1 MAGLNFGAGI
11 DTTQFSKD
19 VEKMRRDIMSITKEG
34 EKVNLG
40 GLKDQISIQ
49 KKAIKELENQY
60 KEAQKQIEQVPPGTA
75 RQKIIA
81 EHKQIGVAIEEE
93 KQALDVLTKT
103 YQSFE
108 REQQSVRSRQREI
121 RHELYAMAQ
130 AGEENSQKFQE
141 LVAELEKLD
150 SSVDSVKSLQNA
162 MRGGSPAMEAFT
174 GSLRVGT
181 GAFTVFTGVMG
192 LFNEQSERFEELQ
205 TRLQSVMAISIG
217 VEQTYQALM
226 KEGRLIQ
233 SIKALQTRAT
243 TKAQQLQTKSTVGAT
258 IAQRALN
265 AVANANPYVLLAGAI
280 ISVVGA
286 LALFTRRNN
295 EARKAQEELNKAV
308 AENTANAVGEF
319 KLLQAEWN
327 SLSTEMEKAKFIDK
341 NADSLSR
348 LGISISSVNEANQ
361 LFINQSEEYEKALIK
376 RSKADALYEVSQE
389 YFQKYK
395 KAQKDLEAQEKKINE
410 STEKSTAL
418 TRMLSF
424 SYQNVVK
431 SISGVERKTNDA
443 KEAFEGLSDEYV
455 KALKEADKA
464 FSELSFFSNEEE
476 EQEITKQTQTIEQRL
491 NERKAIW
498 EDYYKAV
505 RLIGEEQAKKIYGDE
520 IDVDSSFVEELRKQ
534 RNELR
539 ELDNPTKQQV
549 QNLIRLN
556 EIINELTGKESYFE
570 KEKRNVFEY
579 AESIDNASERIAYL
593 RSIQS
598 NLGESFEEL
607 EFSNEI
613 SKAIEKEKQSI
624 EELYNSFKDKFDES
638 EKERANIIIKY
649 QQIINEAIKR
659 GDEET
664 AENAKNEMENKLNEI
679 DVGDFLGSQALI
691 DLFRNLEYHSTETL
705 KRIREELELLA
716 KTSKDLDPASVN
728 AILDKIKEIERVQ
741 ASRNPFKALVDGI
754 EDLKDASDD
763 LDKAYDNYEKAVS
776 EFGKTSKEAVKAEND
791 LIDAENEHAQSLN
804 DLSIAI
810 NESSELL
817 SSSID
822 SVLSMANELN
832 GVSDNMK
839 DTLNDIGS
847 LFESAGTFAQGYA
860 TGDIGG
866 MISGGLGMFT
876 SITNILDR
884 FITVTGSFEKQM
896 EQLAKTFDYLGKK
909 IEQSLGSEKN
919 QLRVRQLGVLEKQ
932 MEKLAE
938 ANYRLGRESYGF
950 MGSFEES
957 MNIGFMKDFL
967 QQMDDLQLQ
976 FHEIMQSI
984 QNEIL
989 GLDTESMADNLA
1001 SALIQAAQEGE
1012 SAFQAMQRSIE
1023 DIMNQIVQNAI
1034 AMRIA
1039 EALNPIIDDFI
1050 NNIIDRADETGEF
1063 SVIPDEV
1070 AELMDDI
1077 LRASQGWEEFL
1088 EQWEDLLGIDQTSE
1102 ANSLSGAIK
1111 GVSEETAGI
1120 IAGQME
1126 AIRVY
1131 QAQGINIF
1139 EGVQSAIIE
1148 GNSYLLQIRDNT
1160 NALNLISL
1168 NISEMNDK
1176 MEENLAGL

>member
-49 KKAIKELENQY
+49 KNAIKELENQY

-181 GAFTVFTGVMG
+181 GAFTAFTGAMG
-192 LFNEQSERFEELQ
+192 LFNDQNERFEELQ

-233 SIKALQTRAT
+233 SIRALQIRAT
-243 TKAQQLQTKSTVGAT
+243 TKAQQLQTRTTVSAT
-258 IAQRALN
+258 VAQRAFN
-265 AVANANPYVLLAGAI
+265 AVAKANPYVLLAGAI

-308 AENTANAVGEF
+308 FESTSSDITQF
-319 KLLQAEWN
+319 SLLQEQWKRAGDNLDLQKEAMKDFNQALGERTGFLNDIDSAEKV
-327 SLSTEMEKAKFIDK
+327 LTGSTDTFIKAMEKRAEAEYLVAKSSELWEKYRREQQKVKDFDDEWANSSNWEKIKLSASTMWKSITGQDVV
-341 NADSLSR
+341 DS
-348 LGISISSVNEANQ
+348 GAMDEAR
-361 LFINQSEEYEKALIK
+361 IK
-376 RSKADALYEVSQE
+376 YQDNLTKIQ
-389 YFQKYK
+389 
-395 KAQKDLEAQEKKINE
+395 EAQE
-410 STEKSTAL
+410 
-418 TRMLSF
+418 
-424 SYQNVVK
+424 
-431 SISGVERKTNDA
+431 
-443 KEAFEGLSDEYV
+443 EAR
-455 KALKEADKA
+455 KA
-464 FSELSFFSNEEE
+464 FKSLGLEDSEEE

-491 NERKAIW
+491 NERKSIW

-534 RNELR
+534 RNELH

-624 EELYNSFKDKFDES
+624 EDLYNSFKDKFEES

-659 GDEET
+659 RDEEV
-664 AENAKNEMENKLNEI
+664 AENAKNEMEKKLNEI

-691 DLFRNLEYHSTETL
+691 DLFRNLEYQSSSALERVR
-705 KRIREELELLA
+705 KELELLA

-791 LIDAENEHAQSLN
+791 LIDAENEHAQSLMR
-804 DLSIAI
+804 LSEGITATTELMSGSI
-810 NESSELL
+810 NQ
-817 SSSID
+817 IIN
-822 SVLSMANELN
+822 MANEL
-832 GVSDNMK
+832 GGLSDSLNQ
-839 DTLNDIGS
+839 TLNDIS
-847 LFESAGTFAQGYA
+847 NAFESAGEFFKGYS
-860 TGDIGG
+860 TGDVGS
-866 MISGGLGMFT
+866 MISGAFGFIT
-876 SITNILDR
+876 SI
-884 FITVTGSFEKQM
+884 GSIFESIFSRSNSWEKVIKRIEVAFEKLERKINNAVGTQAM
-896 EQLAKTFDYLGKK
+896 QLRVEQLAL
-909 IEQSLGSEKN
+909 
-919 QLRVRQLGVLEKQ
+919 LEKGIKDIINLPDGIDLLNVDFDEEFKNLPGVF
-932 MEKLAE
+932 EKIKNALIE
-938 ANYRLGRESYGF
+938 
-950 MGSFEES
+950 
-957 MNIGFMKDFL
+957 
-967 QQMDDLQLQ
+967 
-976 FHEIMQSI
+976 MQSEMREVFKGI